1 MHAGLVNQLM
11 ACYWLDQGIEL
22 QSPEAEDD
30 LTKIIE
36 KIRKRKKPKFDF

>member
-11 ACYWLDQGIEL
+11 ACYWLDQGFEL
-22 QSPEAEDD
+22 QSPDSDD
-30 LTKIIE
+30 ELMKTID